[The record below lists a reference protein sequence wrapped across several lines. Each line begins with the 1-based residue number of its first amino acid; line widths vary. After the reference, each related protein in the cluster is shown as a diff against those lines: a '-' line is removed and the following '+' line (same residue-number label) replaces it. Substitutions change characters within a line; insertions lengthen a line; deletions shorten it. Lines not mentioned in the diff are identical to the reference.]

1 MEGYEFLRLVP
12 AAILVI
18 AGSVMDIRHRKVAV
32 LLPVFFL
39 LAGIA
44 ANGYLLYAGK
54 TTLETWILSASVG
67 ICMLLLAAVF
77 RGLMGYGD
85 GLVVLAM
92 GMYLRWEQV
101 FISTCIG
108 IFLMAIGC
116 GLLLVIRKADRKT
129 KIPFLPFLAAGFF
142 LTEILIK

>member
-1 MEGYEFLRLVP
+1 MESYEILRLVP
-12 AAILVI
+12 AAILVLI
-18 AGSVMDIRHRKVAV
+18 GSVMDIRHRKVAL
-32 LLPVFFL
+32 LLPVSFL
-39 LAGIA
+39 IAGIGV
-44 ANGYLLYAGK
+44 NGYLLYAGK
-54 TTLETWILSASVG
+54 TTLEAWMLSSSVG
-67 ICMLLLAAVF
+67 VGMLLLAAVF
-77 RGLMGYGD
+77 RGSMGYGD